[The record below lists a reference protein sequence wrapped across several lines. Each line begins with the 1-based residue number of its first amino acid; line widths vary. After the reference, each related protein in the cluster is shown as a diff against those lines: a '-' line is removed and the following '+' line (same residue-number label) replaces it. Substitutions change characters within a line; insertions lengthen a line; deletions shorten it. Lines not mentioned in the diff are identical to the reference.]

1 MDLTKDEAQAILSI
15 AKKIIVAL
23 EKNNNKIVRSTE
35 DRLDH
40 DDVVIDDVGQV
51 YNPIDLTG
59 VRAPENV
66 KNVTIRVVY
75 YHRQNC
81 PLMKIHVWLA
91 TKTRHNLVD
100 MSSYLCINNLKSDY
114 NISGRFKRK
123 ANMDKKKKKC
133 L

>member
-59 VRAPENV
+59 VRAPE
-66 KNVTIRVVY
+66 
-75 YHRQNC
+75 
-81 PLMKIHVWLA
+81 
-91 TKTRHNLVD
+91 
-100 MSSYLCINNLKSDY
+100 
-114 NISGRFKRK
+114 
-123 ANMDKKKKKC
+123 KC
-133 L
+133 EECND